1 MRPIDILTFL
11 EFALDVSS
19 LWDAAHVDESSSP
32 WWRMGLAAALAIVAM
47 AATVSLLA

>member
-1 MRPIDILTFL
+1 MRPTDTLTPL
-11 EFALDVSS
+11 ESALDASS
-19 LWDAAHVDESSSP
+19 PWDAAHVDESSSP